1 MQMMNGFLK
10 IGHVL
15 KLIFGDNST
24 CFVKK
29 KISYRIIQEE
39 GFILVIL
46 CLGSFWPHLWDLS
59 SFFNPPRSPL
69 WMLLKEL
76 SSLFHGA
83 TLEEEIQSSIMQT
96 SQSWKKHF
104 FKMELI
110 STKSCQFLC
119 GQTSPDTWK
128 QRTL

>member
-46 CLGSFWPHLWDLS
+46 CLGSFWPHL
-59 SFFNPPRSPL
+59 
-69 WMLLKEL
+69 
-76 SSLFHGA
+76 
-83 TLEEEIQSSIMQT
+83 
-96 SQSWKKHF
+96 
-104 FKMELI
+104 
-110 STKSCQFLC
+110 
-119 GQTSPDTWK
+119 
-128 QRTL
+128 